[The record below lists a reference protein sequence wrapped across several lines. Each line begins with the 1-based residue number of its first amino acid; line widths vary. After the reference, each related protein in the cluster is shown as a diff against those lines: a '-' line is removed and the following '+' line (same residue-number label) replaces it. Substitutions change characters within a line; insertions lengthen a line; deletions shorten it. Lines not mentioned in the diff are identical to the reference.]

1 MKRITCLFI
10 TAILVITALTVGA
23 AGFSDIKKSDYYAEA
38 ANALVE
44 LDILSGYPDGTFG
57 ASKSITRAEMAAVI
71 CRTLKMEEDAEDAK
85 GKTDFDDVDKNHW
98 ASGYINVAH
107 HEGIINGY
115 GAKVF
120 APDNSVKHEE
130 ALKMVVCAL
139 GYADD
144 VEIDPDDWSAAYI
157 DIADNHN
164 ITNKLRGSKG
174 KKSTRGDVAVMI
186 YNSLLD
192 TLEAPTASLRSGSY
206 KGDQTVTL
214 KTETDD
220 AEIYYTLDGSD
231 PTANSNKYKN
241 AITISDTSVLKA
253 VTIKDGV
260 LISNITVKEYDISH
274 ESNIATIRQKSSNYS
289 VTFNL
294 NYSGSKNN
302 PPKQTIKKGECAEE
316 PEEPIRSG
324 YTFIGWATDKKGEE
338 FFDFNTEI
346 KKSVKLYALWEKDEE
361 PEEVN
366 NDIDGDGLTND
377 DETNKYNTDPE
388 KYDTDGDGASDG
400 TEIRLGTNPLEA
412 QASFEMNIT
421 AESGDDPVKASVEVN
436 LPGEKANSLKVTK
449 VDNDLLFPKEMPG
462 YMGSAYNFEVDG
474 NLPEGT
480 KATLSFEFDESLVD
494 ENSEPCVYYYNEDKG
509 VLEELETTVNGNVAS
524 TVVEHFSTYILLRRE
539 IFYKTFSWE
548 DDWSDE
554 DVKEGVEIVLVV
566 DDSGSMYNNDFY
578 NKRLEVARDLVTN
591 LPQNSKI
598 GLVRFERYI
607 NKLTTT
613 LTNDKTTVNGLL
625 TSPTFNSNGYSTYM
639 YSGIKA
645 AFDLYESDDE
655 DTLKI
660 MVVLSD
666 GIAHDTEYHKD
677 VINTAKSNNVKVYT
691 VGLGKDESYFNNY
704 LRPLATE
711 TDGEFFY
718 AKDASGLKEIYEDIG
733 KKIDITT
740 DTDKDGIPDYY
751 EDNMVAFNGIK
762 YKLDKN
768 NPDTDGDGILDGKE
782 IILTITPNEDGSKV
796 NVTGKIIS
804 DPCKPNKKH

>member
-144 VEIDPDDWSAAYI
+144 VEVDPDDWSAAYI

-324 YTFIGWATDKKGEE
+324 YTFTGWATDKKGEE

-346 KKSVKLYALWEKDEE
+346 KKSVKLYAIWEKDEE

-566 DDSGSMYNNDFY
+566 DDSGSMGWNDTY
-578 NKRLEVARDLVTN
+578 NKRLDVAKDLVNN
-591 LPQNSKI
+591 LPSNSKI
-598 GLVRFERYI
+598 GLIKFASS
-607 NKLTTT
+607 
-613 LTNDKTTVNGLL
+613 
-625 TSPTFNSNGYSTYM
+625 TSPLSNLTDKRSDINNYLNNSFYSSGGTRMYSAINASFDMLKNSNDN
-639 YSGIKA
+639 IQKV
-645 AFDLYESDDE
+645 
-655 DTLKI
+655 I
-660 MVVLSD
+660 VVLSD
-666 GIAHDTEYHKD
+666 GETEDTNLHNDICKY
-677 VINTAKSNNVKVYT
+677 AKNNNIIIHT
-691 VGLGKDESYFNNY
+691 VGLGTSTNYFINY
-704 LRPLATE
+704 LKPLAERTE
-711 TDGEFFY
+711 GKFY
-718 AKDASGLKEIYEDIG
+718 TTATADGLKEIYEDIG

>member
-1 MKRITCLFI
+1 MKCITCLFI

-144 VEIDPDDWSAAYI
+144 VEVDPDDWSAAYI

-241 AITISDTSVLKA
+241 AITISDTSVFKA

-324 YTFIGWATDKKGEE
+324 YTFTGWATDKKGEE
-338 FFDFNTEI
+338 FFDFDTEI
-346 KKSVKLYALWEKDEE
+346 KKSVKLYAIWEKDEE

-566 DDSGSMYNNDFY
+566 DDSGSMGWNDTY
-578 NKRLEVARDLVTN
+578 NKRLDVAKDLVNN
-591 LPQNSKI
+591 LPSNSKI
-598 GLVRFERYI
+598 GLIKFASS
-607 NKLTTT
+607 
-613 LTNDKTTVNGLL
+613 
-625 TSPTFNSNGYSTYM
+625 TSPLSNLTDKRSDINNYLNNSFYSSGGTRMYSAINSSFDMLKNSNDN
-639 YSGIKA
+639 IQKV
-645 AFDLYESDDE
+645 
-655 DTLKI
+655 I
-660 MVVLSD
+660 VVLSD
-666 GIAHDTEYHKD
+666 GETEDTNLHNDIWKY
-677 VINTAKSNNVKVYT
+677 AKNNNIIIHT
-691 VGLGKDESYFNNY
+691 VGLGTSTNYFINY
-704 LRPLATE
+704 LKPLAERTE
-711 TDGEFFY
+711 GKFY
-718 AKDASGLKEIYEDIG
+718 TTATADGLKEIYEDIG